1 MTAETT
7 TGYIPVWTLGARLTK
22 TERDLIADALTRQAH
37 RAVADGDQALAAQ
50 SRELALKVLAGAR

>member
-1 MTAETT
+1 MTTIT
-7 TGYIPVWTLGARLTK
+7 SSRLTQS
-22 TERDLIADALTRQAH
+22 ERDLIADALTRQAH